1 MRLYEFAE
9 NLLLES
15 DGEKLHR
22 DDIFDFASACDKI
35 GHNFR
40 ANLQKVRR
48 HAAYMII
55 AVGYDQKTFLD
66 QVSDE
71 IGHYEESAFRYDDI
85 EERINARL
93 KWMSWMRIHRDAQEF
108 LRD

>member
-15 DGEKLHR
+15 DGEKLHKG
-22 DDIFDFASACDKI
+22 DIFDSASARDTL

-40 ANLQKVRR
+40 AAMQEFRR
-48 HAAYMII
+48 KSAYMII
-55 AVGYDQKTFLD
+55 AGEGDEKTFLD
-66 QVSDE
+66 NVCDE
-71 IGHYEESAFRYDDI
+71 IGHYEKSACRDGNID
-85 EERINARL
+85 ERINARIM
-93 KWMSWMRIHRDAQEF
+93 WMAWIRIHREAHEF